1 MSSLKQIEANRLNAQ
16 KSTGP
21 RSVEGRAVSSQNA
34 LKTGIDALSLI
45 IRGEDSTDLETLTA
59 EYFERSH
66 PQTPEAVSYTH
77 LTLPTKRIV

>member
-21 RSVEGRAVSSQNA
+21 RSVEARAVSSQNA

-45 IRGEDSTDLETLTA
+45 IRGEKADGRELLVSLRDVA
-59 EYFERSH
+59 RS
-66 PQTPEAVSYTH
+66 
-77 LTLPTKRIV
+77 